1 MANEKQVSM
10 ASEQTHAAAEE
21 IVTLTSSSVSTLC
34 AKLTRRD
41 DVWCVDSG
49 ATTHMC
55 RDKNSFLE
63 LTPTISQK
71 VRSNMAILPL
81 ILVTLLT
88 CQMVKAEDNPWT
100 SNNVDVSPA
109 SPLSTFQVLSIDD
122 DLKAAARNAEQVLRN
137 KMDRHFLSSNYKD
150 SIITPINDI
159 SFKFNNIA
167 TIKMSHLQLKV
178 SLRPDSLVVVPD
190 LCLLN
195 IRFQFYQC
203 KMVITGNYKIYN
215 RDDMFG
221 NLPASSKGSI
231 NVTNYGVQGSGVA
244 GLLLVGD
251 SFLVHDATIDSL
263 LINNVIIEKSYKN
276 LNGVAIY
283 DMFQNEAFE
292 SYLKEVIHDESSR
305 QIKYHVNGF
314 LNESLNAIKVNTL
327 FRSQH
332 VANSYHNYSWFVVPY
347 FNKILDDI
355 MGHLNHLIY
364 TKGFATYHV
373 PDINQTFIRK
383 ESILKLT
390 GSFEAQNGT
399 FRNASTL
406 YRTTNSILAGNGS
419 LFQLSSGIGFR
430 EFNVT
435 YNHYLANFEGVKSSG
450 KISAHIRNTSLILK
464 LSLHVV
470 GKECYPSLDEAHMN
484 NGKKKGTNPNPRAS
498 ASLLS
503 ALFFGWI
510 LGVFRLG
517 FQRDLEE
524 EDLFVPLKEH
534 ESAHLGNKFESCT
547 FGTHLDFA
555 LLDKCVQYK
564 KVKERLFTE
573 DTTKS
578 TISKA
583 REIAQQVIAA
593 NTFVE
598 DLDVKRELEISKMAA
613 GQQGRNNRPPIQNFD
628 SCSPCVVCGYTNHS
642 TAECKIWDDEC
653 RRARFK
659 LKDPS
664 LVRAIIRCFGAKFM
678 MYGALLALVEILLRL
693 NQPIFLG
700 YLIRYFTQ
708 QNMSEEEINNFVLI
722 YFLKS
727 LKISL
732 AALGDTTVGQVVNL
746 LSNDV
751 NRFDMAIVFLHY
763 LWIGPLE
770 ILIITYLLWND
781 MGWSAIFGAFIMLLF
796 IPMQACLGMLTAS
809 LRMKTAGRTD
819 ERVRQMNEIISG
831 IEVIKMYAWETP
843 FAHLVETSRK
853 YTMTVFFPQGVAQ
866 FAEVSVSLQRL
877 QTFLLAEET
886 RVKRPTSVDVNV
898 IHLNAMK
905 GLSIF
910 NASAT
915 WVKNLAEPTLK
926 DISLSVEPNKL
937 IAVIGPVGAGKTSL
951 LHMMLGELPVTSGY
965 ISVNGLMSYASQEP
979 WLFAG
984 SVRQNILFG
993 QQFDRERYF
1002 EVVNVCSLERDFTLL
1017 PYGDKT
1023 IVGDK
1028 GISLSG
1034 GQRARINL
1042 ARACYKNADIYLLD
1056 DPLSAVDAHVGRE
1069 LFELCF
1075 KGYLRPKGCVLIT
1088 HQIQY
1093 LKLVDNIIIMNNG
1106 RIEGRGTYHELYES
1120 GLNFAKILEESRN
1133 EEIVKDEKDM
1143 HPLEPIIRRI
1153 SFSSTLHTPPS
1164 ELPTADP
1171 VEVAEMRAMGKV
1183 SGDVF
1188 LSYFKSGATG
1198 CVIAFMFF
1206 MCILAQFL
1214 ASSCDMWITQW
1225 TNMEETKTAQKH
1237 GISAKK
1243 AWLNLSTMD
1252 SIFVYTAL
1260 TAALIIVSLSR
1271 SILFFTICMR
1281 ASVNLHN
1288 TMFVSITRA
1297 KMWFFNNNPAA
1308 RSPVFSHLGASLRGL
1323 TTIRAFGA
1331 QEVLEKEFDCHQ
1343 VSKRSLED
1351 FYLASYCSLHC

>member
-1 MANEKQVSM
+1 MPFECFRSSKFELAFSRSSWQ
-10 ASEQTHAAAEE
+10 EQTHNL
-21 IVTLTSSSVSTLC
+21 I
-34 AKLTRRD
+34 
-41 DVWCVDSG
+41 
-49 ATTHMC
+49 HM
-55 RDKNSFLE
+55 N
-63 LTPTISQK
+63 
-71 VRSNMAILPL
+71 
-81 ILVTLLT
+81 
-88 CQMVKAEDNPWT
+88 
-100 SNNVDVSPA
+100 
-109 SPLSTFQVLSIDD
+109 
-122 DLKAAARNAEQVLRN
+122 LK
-137 KMDRHFLSSNYKD
+137 
-150 SIITPINDI
+150 
-159 SFKFNNIA
+159 
-167 TIKMSHLQLKV
+167 
-178 SLRPDSLVVVPD
+178 
-190 LCLLN
+190 
-195 IRFQFYQC
+195 
-203 KMVITGNYKIYN
+203 
-215 RDDMFG
+215 
-221 NLPASSKGSI
+221 
-231 NVTNYGVQGSGVA
+231 
-244 GLLLVGD
+244 
-251 SFLVHDATIDSL
+251 
-263 LINNVIIEKSYKN
+263 
-276 LNGVAIY
+276 
-283 DMFQNEAFE
+283 
-292 SYLKEVIHDESSR
+292 
-305 QIKYHVNGF
+305 QIPV
-314 LNESLNAIKVNTL
+314 
-327 FRSQH
+327 
-332 VANSYHNYSWFVVPY
+332 
-347 FNKILDDI
+347 KIL
-355 MGHLNHLIY
+355 NY
-364 TKGFATYHV
+364 
-373 PDINQTFIRK
+373 
-383 ESILKLT
+383 
-390 GSFEAQNGT
+390 
-399 FRNASTL
+399 
-406 YRTTNSILAGNGS
+406 
-419 LFQLSSGIGFR
+419 
-430 EFNVT
+430 
-435 YNHYLANFEGVKSSG
+435 
-450 KISAHIRNTSLILK
+450 IS
-464 LSLHVV
+464 
-470 GKECYPSLDEAHMN
+470 
-484 NGKKKGTNPNPRAS
+484 
-498 ASLLS
+498 
-503 ALFFGWI
+503 
-510 LGVFRLG
+510 
-517 FQRDLEE
+517 
-524 EDLFVPLKEH
+524 
-534 ESAHLGNKFESCT
+534 
-547 FGTHLDFA
+547 
-555 LLDKCVQYK
+555 
-564 KVKERLFTE
+564 
-573 DTTKS
+573 
-578 TISKA
+578 
-583 REIAQQVIAA
+583 
-593 NTFVE
+593 
-598 DLDVKRELEISKMAA
+598 
-613 GQQGRNNRPPIQNFD
+613 
-628 SCSPCVVCGYTNHS
+628 
-642 TAECKIWDDEC
+642 
-653 RRARFK
+653 
-659 LKDPS
+659 
-664 LVRAIIRCFGAKFM
+664 
-678 MYGALLALVEILLRL
+678 
-693 NQPIFLG
+693 
-700 YLIRYFTQ
+700 
-708 QNMSEEEINNFVLI
+708 LI

-796 IPMQACLGMLTAS
+796 IPMQGLPYPCHKNSFQILPTETEGLHNPGVQVPPMYTHTNPYREKLTQTLLIKLSHSSPIRFSRMPRIAHSAVGCTVAPRGGTCLGMLTAS

-843 FAHLVETSRK
+843 FAHLVETARK

-877 QTFLLAEET
+877 ETFLLAEET

-898 IHLNAMK
+898 IHFNAMK

-915 WVKNLAEPTLK
+915 WVKNSAEPTLK

-1133 EEIVKDEKDM
+1133 EEIIKDEKDM

-1164 ELPTADP
+1164 EMPTADP

-1198 CVIAFMFF
+1198 SVITFMFF
-1206 MCILAQFL
+1206 MFILAQFL

-1225 TNMEETKTAQKH
+1225 INMEETKTAQKH
-1237 GISAKK
+1237 GISVKN
-1243 AWLNLSTMD
+1243 AWLTLSTMD

-1271 SILFFTICMR
+1271 SFLFFTICMR

-1297 KMWFFNNNPAA
+1297 KMWFFNNNSAGTVCSHLTFFLFFFSLHDLAVMLHITIVKAHNASTIRRLKRHYDLERFGEPKLPCIIQGLLVPEHSSRLINAQA
-1308 RSPVFSHLGASLRGL
+1308 VGSRQNTKRRPPLSKASMGLLLAGVIVIVGIINYWLLLPTAVAFVLFYTLRVIYIRTSRSVKRLEGITRSPVFSHLGASLRGL

-1331 QEVLEKEFDCHQ
+1331 QEILEKEFDCHQ
-1343 VSKRSLED
+1343 VSKHSLED
-1351 FYLASYCSLHC
+1351 FYLASYCNLHC